1 MRVSRSSTFLF
12 AGTSTG
18 SLRVYNWP
26 PSEEDGEKYI
36 EYYLHSSAIV
46 SVLESMD
53 SKQLTTLGAD
63 GSMFVFKIA
72 PKVQS
77 IAHRSHVTSCT
88 PRERKAL
95 TLSHSYTIITS
106 GRRTLFR
113 ATPFPVLTQDVTV
126 PADKD
131 VSGGVAQTASADPD
145 SDEPLRKIVPRE
157 VAGQTIT
164 GYGNDML
171 PWEYNHDVVCMSISD
186 MEDHV
191 NEVIDLQKKL
201 TELQSK
207 VEQCT

>member
-72 PKVQS
+72 PKVQYS
-77 IAHRSHVTSCT
+77 PLHTAAMLQAVHHGN
-88 PRERKAL
+88 ERL
-95 TLSHSYTIITS
+95 
-106 GRRTLFR
+106 
-113 ATPFPVLTQDVTV
+113 
-126 PADKD
+126 
-131 VSGGVAQTASADPD
+131 
-145 SDEPLRKIVPRE
+145 
-157 VAGQTIT
+157 
-164 GYGNDML
+164 
-171 PWEYNHDVVCMSISD
+171 
-186 MEDHV
+186 
-191 NEVIDLQKKL
+191 
-201 TELQSK
+201 
-207 VEQCT
+207 